1 MLFKTKYFLSVG
13 KHVVCKFSYWAVDF
27 FSESSNMDRSIN
39 STCNKQTIASEISIN
54 NFSFVE
60 PRYYFPPGGNVKRR
74 RKTIKKQ
81 LNLRAS
87 QWKVTEYVSKLLSII
102 IIYQLEITGQQ
113 INKACQKI
121 HHFTQIVHSFWNCV
135 PNYCN
140 NLKVYTKNKMEL
152 LKQLIKSA
160 SHSHSHL
167 NLHFN
172 RCKTQSTAKQHSR
185 E

>member
-1 MLFKTKYFLSVG
+1 MG
-13 KHVVCKFSYWAVDF
+13 KHVICKFSYRAVNF
-27 FSESSNMDRSIN
+27 FSDSSNMDRSIN
-39 STCNKQTIASEISIN
+39 STCNKQTVAREISIS

-60 PRYYFPPGGNVKRR
+60 YGNNFPPSGNVKRR
-74 RKTIKKQ
+74 RKAIKEQ
-81 LNLRAS
+81 LYLRAS
-87 QWKVTEYVSKLLSII
+87 QWKATVHVSKLLSII
-102 IIYQLEITGQQ
+102 IIYQLEITVQQ

-167 NLHFN
+167 NLHFH
-172 RCKTQSTAKQHSR
+172 RCKTRSTARQHSR